1 MGFRIREIAAG
12 RKFCEE
18 LSLDSL
24 FTAIPLSE
32 IEVVLT
38 DANATQQRHRRLTM
52 IAIVVLIIALHM
64 YSRLSIGF
72 VFKRLVRG
80 LRFIWPDPHWKT
92 PNDSALSYRRYQLG
106 ARVLIALF
114 HRVCR
119 PLATLATPGAFA
131 FGLRLKAIDGT
142 IEDVADTADNALAFG
157 RSGSDRGASA
167 FPQVQGVYL
176 IECGTHA
183 IVDAGFWPY
192 RTSERVGGLRLM
204 RSVVEGDLVL
214 WDAGF
219 HSFEMIERAL
229 AQKAHVLGKLPAT
242 VKPEVIDQLSD
253 GSVLAYLRPSD
264 AKRRGRGDKLMVR
277 IISYEITDP
286 SRPHFGERQRLV
298 TTLLDEKQAPAL
310 ELVCLYHE
318 RWEIEIAIDEIDTH
332 QRIAD
337 RPLRSLKPVG
347 VIQELYG
354 LLIAHYAIRALMHE
368 AALKAGLAANE
379 LSFVGALRIIQD
391 AIPEFQ
397 MVDTAMRDQLYDRLL
412 RDLAA
417 ERLPERR
424 PRSNPRVVKRKMSKF
439 QLKRPQHLHTPSLT
453 RNFREV
459 VRLI

>member
-1 MGFRIREIAAG
+1 MGYKIREIQAE

-24 FTAIPLSE
+24 IATVPLSE
-32 IEVVLT
+32 IETALT
-38 DANATQQRHRRLTM
+38 GAHATEQRHRRLTM
-52 IAIVVLIIALHM
+52 IAVVLLVIALHI
-64 YSRLSIGF
+64 YSRLSIGH

-80 LRFIWPDPHWKT
+80 LRFIWPDPDWKT

-106 ARVLIALF
+106 ARPIVALF

-119 PLATLATPGAFA
+119 PLATEATPGAFA
-131 FGLRLKAIDGT
+131 YGLRLKAIDGT
-142 IEDVADTADNALAFG
+142 IENVPDTPENVKAFG
-157 RSGSDRGASA
+157 RSGNGRGDSA

-176 IECGTHA
+176 VECGTHA

-192 RTSERVGGLRLM
+192 RTSERVGGHRLV
-204 RSVVEGDLVL
+204 RSVNKGDLVL

-229 AQKAHVLGKLPAT
+229 QQNAHVLAKLPAG
-242 VKPEVIDQLSD
+242 VKPEVIRQLSD

-264 AKRRGRGDKLMVR
+264 PARRARGDKLMVR

-286 SRPHFGERQRLV
+286 ARPHYGERQRLV

-310 ELVCLYHE
+310 DLVCLYHE
-318 RWEIEIAIDEIDTH
+318 RWEVEITIDEIDTH
-332 QRIAD
+332 QRMAD

-354 LLIAHYAIRALMHE
+354 LLIAHYAIRALIHE
-368 AALKAGLAANE
+368 AALQAGLAPDR

-397 MVDTAMRDQLYDRLL
+397 IVESAMRAQLYDRLL

-424 PRSNPRVVKRKMSKF
+424 PRNNPRVVKRKVSKF
-439 QLKRPQHLHTPSLT
+439 PLKRPQHFHIPPLT
-453 RNFREV
+453 AAFREAV
-459 VRLI
+459 KLI